1 MGAAFVTIEP
11 RFCSICL
18 MHPPLHF
25 FAVLS
30 LAAVLAFPAA
40 AQGEAPSLDL
50 SKSAYDEEVSVGD
63 EAVFFIAVTNVD
75 YTAATGVIV
84 EDVLP
89 AGLTFAAARTTR
101 GRFDAATG
109 RWALDTLAAGQTE
122 TLELVT
128 IFGAETPVENCAEA
142 WASGADATATDCAVV
157 RPKREKMVPLAVL
170 GFPLGSTDSR

>member
-1 MGAAFVTIEP
+1 
-11 RFCSICL
+11 
-18 MHPPLHF
+18 MHSLLRL

-30 LAAVLAFPAA
+30 LAVVLASPAA
-40 AQGEAPSLDL
+40 AQGEAPTLDL

-63 EAVFFIAVTNVD
+63 EAVFFIAITNVGR
-75 YTAATGVIV
+75 TAATDVVV

-89 AGLTFAAARTTR
+89 AGLHFAAARTTR

-128 IFGAETPVENCAEA
+128 IFDADTPVENCAEA
-142 WASGADATATDCAVV
+142 WASKADASATDCSVV
-157 RPKREKMVPLAVL
+157 RPKREKMVPLAVHV
-170 GFPLGSTDSR
+170 PPDTR

>member
-1 MGAAFVTIEP
+1 
-11 RFCSICL
+11 
-18 MHPPLHF
+18 MHSLLRL

-30 LAAVLAFPAA
+30 LAVVLASPAA
-40 AQGEAPSLDL
+40 AQGEAPTLDL

-63 EAVFFIAVTNVD
+63 EAVFFIAITNVGR
-75 YTAATGVIV
+75 TAATDVVV

-89 AGLTFAAARTTR
+89 AGLHFAAARTTR

-128 IFGAETPVENCAEA
+128 IFDADTPVENCAEA
-142 WASGADATATDCAVV
+142 WASKADASATDCSVV
-157 RPKREKMVPLAVL
+157 RPKREKMVPLAAHV
-170 GFPLGSTDSR
+170 PPDSR

>member
-1 MGAAFVTIEP
+1 MGAAFLTIEP
-11 RFCSICL
+11 RFRPDL
-18 MHPPLHF
+18 PMHPLLRF

-30 LAAVLAFPAA
+30 LAAVLVSPAA
-40 AQGEAPSLDL
+40 AQDEAPSLDL

-75 YTAATGVIV
+75 RTAATSVIV

-89 AGLTFAAARTTR
+89 AGLQFAAARTTR

-109 RWALDTLAAGQTE
+109 RWALDMLAAGQTE

-128 IFGAETPVENCAEA
+128 IFDAETPVENCASA
-142 WASGADATATDCAVV
+142 WTSGADASATDCAVV
-157 RPKREKMVPLAVL
+157 RPKREKMVPLAAL
-170 GFPLGSTDSR
+170 APPDTR

>member
-1 MGAAFVTIEP
+1 MIVEP
-11 RFCSICL
+11 RFRSDWP
-18 MHPPLHF
+18 MHSLLRL

-30 LAAVLAFPAA
+30 LAVVLASPAA
-40 AQGEAPSLDL
+40 AQGEAPTLDL

-63 EAVFFIAVTNVD
+63 EAVFFIAITNVGR
-75 YTAATGVIV
+75 TAATDVVV

-89 AGLTFAAARTTR
+89 AGLHFAAARTTR

-128 IFGAETPVENCAEA
+128 IFDADTPVENCAEA
-142 WASGADATATDCAVV
+142 WASKADASATDCSVV
-157 RPKREKMVPLAVL
+157 RPKREKMVPLAVHV
-170 GFPLGSTDSR
+170 PPDTR